1 MYPCPYTKIPTSYII
16 IITHKFITLRI
27 KEIISLMQNKQS
39 VLQRKICLLGD
50 FGVGKTSLVR
60 RFVEG
65 RFDDQ
70 YLSSIGVKISRYA
83 LKGEKERPINL
94 IIWDLAGNEEFNGK
108 HKSYLQGSFAA
119 LLVCDL
125 TRNTT
130 LPSLRTY
137 INRMRAVEP
146 NARFTLV
153 ANKSD
158 LKDDLEITE
167 EDIAIFAN
175 EYQIKS
181 FITSA
186 KDGDFVEEA
195 FKSLVISE

>member
-1 MYPCPYTKIPTSYII
+1 MKLLL
-16 IITHKFITLRI
+16 KFKKTLR
-27 KEIISLMQNKQS
+27 ENHPEMQKTQT
-39 VLQRKICLLGD
+39 VMQRKICLLGD

-70 YLSSIGVKISRYA
+70 YLSTIGVKISRYS
-83 LKGEKERPINL
+83 LEDDNERPINL
-94 IIWDLAGNEEFNGK
+94 IIWDIAGGEEFSGK
-108 HKSYLQGSFAA
+108 HKSYLQGSVAA

-137 INRMRAVEP
+137 IARMREVEP
-146 NARFTLV
+146 EANFTLV

-158 LKDDLEITE
+158 LVDEFE
-167 EDIAIFAN
+167 MSREDVTALADELGID
-175 EYQIKS
+175 S

-186 KDGDFVEEA
+186 KEGLFVEDA
-195 FKSLVISE
+195 FKSLVIPK